1 MKGSE
6 SMAENLSV
14 RLIVPKSSAG
24 QNPSNNNIVALA
36 DQYLKTF
43 PDLGTKGVFNLT
55 YTGYMT
61 ETEPAQALF
70 MATNRTGEDIF
81 DFSFVFDFKVDGQ
94 TIWEKTMIS
103 ITEEDFGELP
113 AETSMPLLISVP
125 QGKEAGLLKAGDEN
139 TIQLSLSQLQRLV

>member
-81 DFSFVFDFKVDGQ
+81 DFSFVFDLKVDEQ

>member
-1 MKGSE
+1 
-6 SMAENLSV
+6 MAENLSV

-81 DFSFVFDFKVDGQ
+81 DFSFVFDLKVDGQ

-125 QGKEAGLLKAGDEN
+125 QGKEAGLLKAGGEN

>member
-81 DFSFVFDFKVDGQ
+81 DFSFVFDLKVDGQ

-125 QGKEAGLLKAGDEN
+125 QGKEAGLLKAGGEN